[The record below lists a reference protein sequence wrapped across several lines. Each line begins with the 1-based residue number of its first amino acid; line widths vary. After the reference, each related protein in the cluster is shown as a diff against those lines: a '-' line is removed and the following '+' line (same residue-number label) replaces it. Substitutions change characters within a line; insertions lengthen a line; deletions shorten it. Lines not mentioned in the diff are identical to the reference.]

1 MRTTVSSSFFLR
13 TTVMMVAGITFG
25 CGSGGSSSQG
35 SGGQGGGMGGVPAQG
50 GSGMATDG
58 TGGSPSTGGNRG
70 TGGTANGTGGTGT
83 TPGTGGTAGGPGTGG
98 SSSSGGSGGARST
111 GGAGGHAS
119 GGSGGAGG
127 PPFYVSPTGSGTAC
141 SSAMPC
147 AITQAQALVRTL
159 APSMQADIAVNL
171 TDGTYRLAAPLVFTA
186 ADSGTNGHTITWQA
200 ATGAH
205 PVLSGGVPVTGWTVS
220 DTAKNIWKAAAP
232 GSFATRQ
239 LYVDGKIATRAR
251 SASISRADMS
261 LTATGWTFTNSKLSY
276 LNNLANPA
284 RAELNVIG
292 SWTNRYSGI
301 QSVKSNAVTMA
312 QPAWDENTWG
322 YDTVQS
328 PYRQG
333 PIYAE
338 NDLTLLDQPGEWYQD
353 TTAGVLYYIPLSG
366 QDMTKADVELPQLQL
381 LLVIGAA
388 CPSAV
393 TAGSACV
400 QPPPVNSTQAVA
412 YAPPAGGDPY
422 AQPAHDLVWSGVTF
436 SHTSWLQPNVDGFA
450 DQQTGGFLVGPR
462 SNYPGGGQTPVFE
475 AARPRWLQMPAAVQ
489 VSAASKISFVRDRF
503 VALGQVALGIG
514 NDADAHASGV
524 GLGAANISV
533 TGCVFSQV
541 AGGAIVV
548 GGIKS
553 WAHHPCGD
561 KVCASSD
568 AGSRLITQNV
578 SINDNLIHDV
588 GIDYR
593 DFAGVMFT
601 YTQNVTVSHN
611 ELYNLPYSG
620 INSGLGWGTN
630 DAGGNNDYKS
640 RSTGDLY
647 LYQPLYAN
655 ATVAKNNTVSA
666 NSVHQAMLQ
675 MNDGGCHYNL
685 GFQPGTV
692 VTENFCEGKGSGL
705 SGTYWGEYNDEG
717 SAYITE
723 TKNVYANFG
732 AYVTANANASNNTG
746 HITFTNNWG
755 SSASPGLG
763 GPGNTVSG
771 NIAISGDTFPSA
783 AQTIV
788 SAAGL
793 EAAYADL
800 KSNP

>member
-1 MRTTVSSSFFLR
+1 
-13 TTVMMVAGITFG
+13 
-25 CGSGGSSSQG
+25 
-35 SGGQGGGMGGVPAQG
+35 
-50 GSGMATDG
+50 
-58 TGGSPSTGGNRG
+58 
-70 TGGTANGTGGTGT
+70 
-83 TPGTGGTAGGPGTGG
+83 
-98 SSSSGGSGGARST
+98 
-111 GGAGGHAS
+111 
-119 GGSGGAGG
+119 
-127 PPFYVSPTGSGTAC
+127 VSPTGTGTAC
-141 SSAMPC
+141 SSAAPC
-147 AITQAQALVRTL
+147 ALAQAQALVRAL
-159 APSMQADIAVNL
+159 PAAMRGDVAVNL
-171 TDGTYRLAAPLVFTA
+171 TDGTYRRTAPLVFTA
-186 ADSGTNGHTITWQA
+186 ADSGTTGHPVTWQA
-200 ATGAH
+200 AAGAH
-205 PVLSGGVPVTGWTVS
+205 PVLSGGIPVTGWTVS
-220 DTAKNIWKAAAP
+220 DSGKNIWKAPAP
-232 GSFATRQ
+232 GGFATRQ
-239 LYVDGKIATRAR
+239 LYVDGKLATRAR
-251 SASISRADMS
+251 SASISRSDMT
-261 LTATGWTFTNSKLSY
+261 LTATGWTFTSSKLSY
-276 LNNLANPA
+276 LNNLANA
-284 RAELNVIG
+284 SRAELNVIG
-292 SWTNRYSGI
+292 SWTNRYSPI
-301 QSVKSNAVTMA
+301 QSVKNNTVTMA

-353 TTAGVLYYIPLSG
+353 TTAGVIYYIPAAG
-366 QDMTKADVELPQLQL
+366 QDLTKADVELPQLQL
-381 LLVIGAA
+381 LLAVGAA
-388 CPSAV
+388 CPSAPASGGV
-393 TAGSACV
+393 CV
-400 QPPPVNSTQAVA
+400 QPPSGNPTQAVA
-412 YAPPAGGDPY
+412 YAPPAAGDPY
-422 AQPAHDLVWSGVTF
+422 AQPAHDLVFSGLTF
-436 SHTSWLQPNVDGFA
+436 SHTSWLQPNTDGFA

-462 SNYPGGGQTPVFE
+462 SNFPGGGQAPVFE
-475 AARPRWLQMPAAVQ
+475 AARPHWSQMPAAVQ
-489 VSAASKISFVRDRF
+489 VSAASNVSFVRDRF

-524 GLGAANISV
+524 GLGATGVSV
-533 TGCVFSQV
+533 TGCVFSQI
-541 AGGAIVV
+541 AGGGIVV
-548 GGIKS
+548 GGIKA

-561 KVCASSD
+561 KVCSSSD
-568 AGSRLITQNV
+568 PGSRLVTQNV
-578 SINDNLIHDV
+578 TISDNLIHDV

-620 INSGLGWGTN
+620 IATGLGWGTN

-640 RSTGDLY
+640 RSTGNLY
-647 LYQPLYAN
+647 LYQPLYTN

-705 SGTYWGEYNDEG
+705 SGTYWGEYDDEG

-746 HITFTNNWG
+746 HITFTDNWG

-763 GPGNTVSG
+763 GPANVVSG
-771 NIAISGDTFPSA
+771 NVAISGDTFPAA

-788 SAAGL
+788 NAAGL
-793 EAAYADL
+793 EPAYADL

>member
-1 MRTTVSSSFFLR
+1 MTL
-13 TTVMMVAGITFG
+13 AGIPLG
-25 CGSGGSSSQG
+25 CGGGGGSSQG
-35 SGGQGGGMGGVPAQG
+35 SGGQPGATGGATARG
-50 GSGMATDG
+50 GSGVASG
-58 TGGSPSTGGNRG
+58 G
-70 TGGTANGTGGTGT
+70 TGGTPA
-83 TPGTGGTAGGPGTGG
+83 
-98 SSSSGGSGGARST
+98 SGGSGGSGTTSGAGGGAGRPGSGGASATGGAGGARST

-119 GGSGGAGG
+119 GGAGGAVG
-127 PPFYVSPTGSGTAC
+127 PGVYAAPTGTGTAC

-147 AITQAQALVRTL
+147 AITQAQALVRSMAPTMQTDLTVTL
-159 APSMQADIAVNL
+159 A
-171 TDGTYRLAAPLVFTA
+171 DGTYRLAAPLVFTP

-200 ATGAH
+200 AAGAH

-220 DTAKNIWKAAAP
+220 DAAKNIWKAAAP
-232 GSFATRQ
+232 GGFATRQ

-251 SASISRADMS
+251 SSSISRSDMTV
-261 LTATGWTFTNSKLSY
+261 TASGWTFTNSKLSY
-276 LNNLANPA
+276 LNSLANPA

-292 SWTNRYSGI
+292 SWTNRYSPI
-301 QSVKSNAVTMA
+301 QSVKSNTVTMA

-353 TTAGVLYYIPLSG
+353 TTAGVIYYIPASG
-366 QDMTKADVELPQLQL
+366 QDMTKVDVELPQLQV
-381 LLVIGAA
+381 LLVVGAT
-388 CPSAV
+388 CPSQSN
-393 TAGSACV
+393 TGGPCV
-400 QPPPVNSTQAVA
+400 QPPAGNLTQAVT
-412 YAPPAGGDPY
+412 YTPPPGGDPY
-422 AQPAHDLVWSGVTF
+422 AQPAHDLVFSGLTF
-436 SHTSWLQPNVDGFA
+436 SHTSWLQPNTDGFA

-462 SNYPGGGQTPVFE
+462 SNYPGGGQAPVFE
-475 AARPRWLQMPAAVQ
+475 AARPRWMQMPAAVQ

-503 VALGQVALGIG
+503 VDLGQVALGVG

-524 GLGAANISV
+524 GLGASGVSV
-533 TGCVFSQV
+533 TGCVFSQI

-548 GGIKS
+548 GGIKA

-568 AGSRLITQNV
+568 PGSRLITQNV
-578 SINDNLIHDV
+578 AITDNLIHDV

-601 YTQNVTVSHN
+601 YVQNVTVSHN

-655 ATVAKNNTVSA
+655 PTVAKNNTVSA

-692 VTENFCEGKGSGL
+692 VTENYCEGKGSGL

-717 SAYITE
+717 SAYLTE

-746 HITFTNNWG
+746 HITFTDNWG
-755 SSASPGLG
+755 SSASPGLN

-771 NIAISGDTFPSA
+771 NVAISGDNFPAA
-783 AQTIV
+783 AQTV
-788 SAAGL
+788 VNAAGL

-800 KSNP
+800 KTTP